1 MRRCQKE
8 GSVLRLGIS
17 VNCPEEGRQGQGQ
30 AVIGKAA
37 AIHFSW
43 DRDCVV
49 FVACAV
55 TLFILL
61 YDGLTVTLSDVH
73 AL

>member
-1 MRRCQKE
+1 MV
-8 GSVLRLGIS
+8 GYLS
-17 VNCPEEGRQGQGQ
+17 NCPEEGRQGQGQ

-37 AIHFSW
+37 VTHFSW

-55 TLFILL
+55 TLFILF
-61 YDGLTVTLSDVH
+61 YDGLRVTLSDVH